1 MTKIWK
7 QSTLTLSVY
16 TAPPFLANKPS
27 WCNYFLHLNTVFVPK
42 KNHQIKKGL

>member
-27 WCNYFLHLNTVFVPK
+27 
-42 KNHQIKKGL
+42 